1 MAKLIYDRHP
11 TATLFAIRQSGAIW
25 LPCVA
30 ISTGSSASVYE
41 CFPFIWPYNALRA
54 DVTHL
59 KRGSVTLPRV
69 ADYTSKWFP

>member
-41 CFPFIWPYNALRA
+41 CFPFIWPYNARS
-54 DVTHL
+54 VEV
-59 KRGSVTLPRV
+59 GSPNSLEVLL
-69 ADYTSKWFP
+69 